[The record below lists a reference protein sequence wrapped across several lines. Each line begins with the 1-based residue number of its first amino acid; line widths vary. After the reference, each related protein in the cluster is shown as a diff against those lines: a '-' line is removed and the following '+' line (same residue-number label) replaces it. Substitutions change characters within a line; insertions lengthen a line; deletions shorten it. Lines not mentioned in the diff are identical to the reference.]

1 VKYICPL
8 ITVKDIVRSRDFY
21 EDVLNQT
28 VKYDFGENVTFNGDF
43 AIHLQS
49 HYSQLIDDKPI
60 RSGGNNFELYFEYDN
75 LDEIVVRLKEQNVE
89 FVHDVREQPWRQKV
103 VRVYDPDKNIIE
115 IGESLEYLSYRLN
128 IEGLTEEQI
137 SKIVGIPVDF
147 VKTSIAQYRKK
158 S

>member
-1 VKYICPL
+1 MKYICPL